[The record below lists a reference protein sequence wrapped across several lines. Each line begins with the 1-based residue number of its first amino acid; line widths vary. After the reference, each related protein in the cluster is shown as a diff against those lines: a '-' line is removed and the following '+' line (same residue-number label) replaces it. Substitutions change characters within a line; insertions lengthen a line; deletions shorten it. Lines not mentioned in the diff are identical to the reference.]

1 MGKII
6 GRNELC
12 PCGSGK
18 KYKKCCLTDE
28 DRNYELL
35 RAYKFSNDPAEIKR
49 ILSEFPEIY
58 ELKVSLFRMGF
69 EKIEDEVSCIIEVSG
84 KATLYDVHL
93 EIQDGFDWDNDHM
106 FSFYMGEDLKDRE
119 NEYSANPL
127 GEHLISSFGESTKSA
142 SDAEIRDIKL
152 QEGQEFLYL
161 FDYGD
166 ELLHKVVVKSIKESN
181 TPKPPK
187 TNIIS
192 KTGKAPDQYD
202 Y

>member
-1 MGKII
+1 MVI
-6 GRNELC
+6 GRNEPC

-18 KYKKCCLTDE
+18 KYKKCCLADE
-28 DRNYELL
+28 DRNHELI
-35 RAYKFSNDPAEIKR
+35 RAHKLSNDPAEIKR
-49 ILSEFPEIY
+49 ILSESPRIY
-58 ELKVSLFRMGF
+58 ELKVSLFQMGYN
-69 EKIEDEVSCIIEVSG
+69 EIEDEISCVMEVSG

-93 EIQDGFDWDNDHM
+93 EIQDAFDWDNDHM
-106 FSFYMGEDLKDRE
+106 FSFFLGEDMEDRE

-127 GEHLISSFGESTKSA
+127 GEHLISSFGKSAKSA
-142 SDAEIRDIKL
+142 SDTEIRDIKL

-166 ELLHKVVVKSIKESN
+166 SLLHKVVVKSIKESN
-181 TPKPPK
+181 TPKPPII
-187 TNIIS
+187 NIIS